1 MSSGRALFYLSKQ
14 SHLQVFISDT
24 CQKPSEFDCLHSLI
38 NPIKVELSKSKSEW
52 LYVTFK
58 SMFDTSVDIRFITKK
73 LKSVT
78 REEPPIVDPSNFT
91 LGKGTWTVKKA
102 RVEKLVSLVVDDK
115 LLQKR
120 YAIKRVSSIAIS
132 RNVE

>member
-1 MSSGRALFYLSKQ
+1 
-14 SHLQVFISDT
+14 
-24 CQKPSEFDCLHSLI
+24 
-38 NPIKVELSKSKSEW
+38 
-52 LYVTFK
+52 
-58 SMFDTSVDIRFITKK
+58 MFDTSVDIRFITKK